1 MNTFTFLEKAARFQ
15 GGEPAII
22 FGDEVTS
29 YAEFQSNALAMAGKF
44 SALGLARGDRVAFCL
59 ANSPRVLE
67 IIFACFAGGFIVV
80 PVNARLH
87 PKEIAYI
94 VADSGARA
102 LFHGPE
108 YEEGIRENSD
118 AFSTLEHRFTLYAS
132 AAANS
137 GLDLYQASQPLKKSV
152 SLDSSAPAWLF
163 YTSGT
168 TGKPKG
174 ALWSH
179 RTIRVVIM
187 NYLADLYNIAPRE
200 PVLHCAPLS
209 HGSGIIA
216 LPAIARGAVNII
228 YDNPSFDPGSL
239 FRTIERHKVS
249 HVAFMAPTQIIRC
262 LDESDTSADLS
273 SLRAICYGGAPMH
286 VEHLKRAIE
295 TFGPIFVQLYG
306 QGEAPITISGMSA
319 QEQHQFMETDNP
331 RIASAGR
338 IRTDVDV
345 MCVNA
350 AGESLPPG
358 GIGEIVVRGEVVM
371 EGYWNNPEATAA
383 TIRDGWLYTGD
394 VGKLDEEGYLYLM
407 DRSKDVIITGG
418 NNVYP
423 REVEEVIVQHPAVAN
438 VVVIGLPDDYW
449 GEAVHA
455 VVQLE
460 AGKNCSAD
468 EIVSFCGNYM
478 AGYKKPKAV
487 DFVDEFPVSG
497 YGKILRREIRER
509 YMDVGTTNL
518 MRGGE
523 KIL

>member
-1 MNTFTFLEKAARFQ
+1 MNTFVFLDKAARFH
-15 GGEPAII
+15 GDRPAII
-22 FGDEVTS
+22 HGQEVIT
-29 YAEFQSNALAMAGKF
+29 YREFHQRALLIAGNLAAM
-44 SALGLARGDRVAFCL
+44 GLLPGDRVAFCL
-59 ANSPRVLE
+59 ANSPRILE
-67 IIFACFAGGFIVV
+67 LIYACFAGGFIVV

-94 VADSGARA
+94 VENSGSRV

-108 YEEGIRENSD
+108 YCDGIETHAVDFLN
-118 AFSTLEHRFTLYAS
+118 LEHRIVT
-132 AAANS
+132 AADAPAGQEAGILDPS
-137 GLDLYQASQPLKKSV
+137 RSLAAGLELKPE
-152 SLDSSAPAWLF
+152 APAWLF

-187 NYLADLYNIAPRE
+187 NYLADLYNIGFQE

-216 LPAIARGAVNII
+216 LPAVARAAVNII
-228 YDNPSFDPGSL
+228 YEHPSFDPASL
-239 FRTIERHKVS
+239 FATVAQHRVS
-249 HVAFMAPTQIIRC
+249 HVAFMAPTQIIKC
-262 LDESDTSADLS
+262 LEDYTDSWQTE
-273 SLRAICYGGAPMH
+273 SLRGICYGGAPMH
-286 VEHLKRAIE
+286 VEHLKRAVA
-295 TFGPIFVQLYG
+295 TFGSVFIQLYG
-306 QGEAPITISGMSA
+306 QGEAPITIAGMSA
-319 QEQHQFMETDNP
+319 AEHELFIRTGDE

-338 IRTDVDV
+338 SRTDVEV
-345 MCVNA
+345 RCVDE
-350 AGESLPPG
+350 AGVSLPIG
-358 GIGEIVVRGEVVM
+358 EIGEIVARGEVVM
-371 EGYWNNPEATAA
+371 DGYWGNPEATAD

-394 VGKLDEEGYLYLM
+394 VGRFDSEGYLYLL

-438 VVVIGLPDDYW
+438 VVVIGVPDDYW
-449 GEAVHA
+449 GESVQA

-460 AGKNCSAD
+460 PGQSCSSDDIIA
-468 EIVSFCGNYM
+468 FCARNM

-487 DFVDEFPVSG
+487 DFVAEFPVSG

-509 YMDVGTTNL
+509 YRNSGISDTGQS
-518 MRGGE
+518 
-523 KIL
+523 